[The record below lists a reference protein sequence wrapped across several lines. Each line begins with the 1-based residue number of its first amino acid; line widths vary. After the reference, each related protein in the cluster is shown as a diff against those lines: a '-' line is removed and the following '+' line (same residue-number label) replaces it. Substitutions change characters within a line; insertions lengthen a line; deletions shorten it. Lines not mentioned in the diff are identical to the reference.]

1 MNPKVLL
8 VDDEKSVREYLTK
21 VFKANSISV
30 KSCASAQEAHEL
42 LNIEDF
48 SVLVVDIILPD
59 QTGLDFV
66 KEIQSAGSG
75 IPVIA
80 ITGSR
85 ELEHAQEAVRL
96 SVFDYLIKPFQ
107 NQHLLQSIKNAHTKS
122 VLEKEKRILEEQK
135 DEYRDTLE
143 IEVRE
148 KIKKLKESEEKY
160 RNLIEQFIVG
170 VAIVN
175 NGEIEYNNNKFS
187 NIFGYEDHSALNNK
201 KFIDLVES
209 HSRASVQT
217 KLDICQ
223 SGQLDNPT
231 FKFPAQKEDGD
242 KIYIQAWLSQ
252 IKYEDDKALLILL
265 MDITEQH
272 LAGQREKKYQLELLK
287 ENRMAAIG
295 QLASGIAHN
304 LNTPISIIQGNAEL
318 LSTKINKSSEI
329 DMILKQTQ
337 RMSDLIY
344 TVVSKGRYELN
355 NEDDGLDLNQLVFL
369 EVEFFKSNLYFKHHI
384 ECQLELDPDLPLI
397 HGRYSDFS
405 QSVSVIIQ
413 NAIDAMYKQEKRQL
427 TIKTRKTE
435 NNIEL
440 TISDTGQGMDP
451 NTKSRIFETFF
462 TTKASPEEKLI
473 DSSTPRGTGLGL
485 SMVKNIFKRCGI
497 SYAVDSE
504 LGKGTTF
511 TLSIPIEN

>member
-1 MNPKVLL
+1 
-8 VDDEKSVREYLTK
+8 
-21 VFKANSISV
+21 
-30 KSCASAQEAHEL
+30 
-42 LNIEDF
+42 
-48 SVLVVDIILPD
+48 
-59 QTGLDFV
+59 
-66 KEIQSAGSG
+66 
-75 IPVIA
+75 
-80 ITGSR
+80 
-85 ELEHAQEAVRL
+85 
-96 SVFDYLIKPFQ
+96 
-107 NQHLLQSIKNAHTKS
+107 
-122 VLEKEKRILEEQK
+122 
-135 DEYRDTLE
+135 
-143 IEVRE
+143 
-148 KIKKLKESEEKY
+148 
-160 RNLIEQFIVG
+160 
-170 VAIVN
+170 
-175 NGEIEYNNNKFS
+175 
-187 NIFGYEDHSALNNK
+187 
-201 KFIDLVES
+201 
-209 HSRASVQT
+209 VQT
-217 KLDICQ
+217 KLDICK

-231 FKFPAQKEDGD
+231 FKFPAQKEGGD
-242 KIYIQAWLSQ
+242 KIYLQAWLSQ
-252 IKYEDDKALLILL
+252 INYEDDKALLILL

-355 NEDDGLDLNQLVFL
+355 NEDDGLDLNQLIFL
-369 EVEFFKSNLYFKHHI
+369 EIEFFKSNLYFKHHI
-384 ECQLELDPDLPLI
+384 KCELKLDPDLPLI

-405 QSVSVIIQ
+405 QSVSVILQ

-440 TISDTGQGMDP
+440 TISDTGQGMDS

-462 TTKASPEEKLI
+462 TTKASPEEKLL

-497 SYAVDSE
+497 GYAVDSE
-504 LGKGTTF
+504 VGKGTTF
-511 TLSIPIEN
+511 TLTIPIEN